1 MKRISH
7 DALSTTIGAVYLG
20 LMTNLLLA
28 VACAPMLLLMITTDP
43 VRSWPLLAVAVPLCG
58 PAVVAAFAAF
68 ADHRAGGVTVVR
80 TFVRAWLRAW
90 RRPVVLGVAATA
102 LVVVALVDVKA
113 VSTASFGIV
122 VAPVLL
128 VFVVL
133 AATVALLGF
142 AAFADAPGAP
152 LRRVVKAAL
161 YFGVRRWYLTLVSL
175 AVLGTQFAVFT
186 SMPAIGI
193 GLTAAPAL
201 YLAWANCRF
210 SLSAVLTHDE
220 VPAVVP
226 GS

>member
-28 VACAPMLLLMITTDP
+28 VACAPALLLLITTDP
-43 VRSWPLLAVAVPLCG
+43 VHSWPLLAVAAPLCG

-68 ADHRAGGVTVVR
+68 ADHRAGGVSVVR
-80 TFVRAWLRAW
+80 TFVRAWLQAW
-90 RRPVVLGVAATA
+90 RRPFVLGVAATA
-102 LVVVALVDVKA
+102 VVVVALVDVKA
-113 VSTASFGIV
+113 ASTASFGIV
-122 VAPVLL
+122 VAPALL
-128 VFVVL
+128 VLAVL
-133 AATVALLGF
+133 AVTVALLGL
-142 AAFADAPGAP
+142 AAYAEAPTAP
-152 LRRVVKAAL
+152 LMRVAKAAL
-161 YFGVRRWYLTLVSL
+161 YFGVRRWWLTLVSL

-186 SMPAIGI
+186 NVPAIGI

-210 SLSAVLTHDE
+210 SLRTVLAHDE
-220 VPAVVP
+220 VPAAVP

>member
-7 DALSTTIGAVYLG
+7 DALATTIGAVYLG

-28 VACAPMLLLMITTDP
+28 LACAPALLLLITTDP
-43 VRSWPLLAVAVPLCG
+43 VHSWPLLAVTAPLCG
-58 PAVVAAFAAF
+58 PAVVGAFAAF
-68 ADHRAGGVTVVR
+68 ADHRSGGTNVAR
-80 TFVRAWLRAW
+80 TFGRAWARAW
-90 RRPVVLGVAATA
+90 RRPFALAVAATA
-102 LVVVALVDVKA
+102 LVVVLLVDVKA
-113 VSTASFGIV
+113 VSTTSFGIV

-128 VFVVL
+128 VLVVL
-133 AATVALLGF
+133 AAIVALLGF
-142 AAFADAPGAP
+142 AAFAEVPAAP

-186 SMPAIGI
+186 NVPALGI

-210 SLSAVLTHDE
+210 SLHSVLAHDE
-220 VPAVVP
+220 VPAAQP